1 MTERIIVTLLPILL
15 GVNTP
20 RSIDLM
26 KGEQFNT
33 TVLDRIAI
41 ISLKS
46 HIITLDKIF
55 VLSPVTS
62 AHIFVQLF

>member
-26 KGEQFNT
+26 IGEKFNFMIPQCQIE
-33 TVLDRIAI
+33 L
-41 ISLKS
+41 
-46 HIITLDKIF
+46 
-55 VLSPVTS
+55 
-62 AHIFVQLF
+62 QLLV